1 MTKSK
6 EYSNPQGDAN
16 KAKAALLE
24 KFRNAS
30 AATDLSAKLAAHA
43 EVEVAR
49 ARDARH
55 AARDAAR
62 DAEKLA
68 ERQRV
73 ADEAAAVVAEEMRRQ
88 AAEAAEIKASQS
100 AQDRR
105 IALVLSDEAARRSAR
120 DFRYAKRKAA
130 QLVA

>member
-43 EVEVAR
+43 EVAR

-55 AARDAAR
+55 AAR

-120 DFRYAKRKAA
+120 DLRYAKRRAA

>member
-30 AATDLSAKLAAHA
+30 AATGLSAKLAAHA
-43 EVEVAR
+43 EVAR

>member
-43 EVEVAR
+43 EVAR

-55 AARDAAR
+55 AARDG
-62 DAEKLA
+62 EKLA

-120 DFRYAKRKAA
+120 DLRYAKRRAA

>member
-30 AATDLSAKLAAHA
+30 VATDLSAKLAAHA
-43 EVEVAR
+43 EVAR

-120 DFRYAKRKAA
+120 DLRYAKRKAA

>member
-1 MTKSK
+1 MAKLK

-30 AATDLSAKLAAHA
+30 ATTDLSLKLAAHA
-43 EVEVAR
+43 DVAR

-55 AARDAAR
+55 AARDA
-62 DAEKLA
+62 EKLA
-68 ERQRV
+68 ERKRV
-73 ADEAAAVVAEEMRRQ
+73 ADEAAAVVAEEMRLQ
-88 AAEAAEIKASQS
+88 AEEAARIEASQS

-105 IALVLSDEAARRSAR
+105 IALVLSDEAARQSAR
-120 DFRYAKRKAA
+120 DQRYAKRKAA
-130 QLVA
+130 QTAA

>member
-43 EVEVAR
+43 EVAR

-55 AARDAAR
+55 AAR

-100 AQDRR
+100 VQDRR

>member
-1 MTKSK
+1 MAKLK
-6 EYSNPQGDAN
+6 EFSNPQSDAT

-24 KFRNAS
+24 KFRNA
-30 AATDLSAKLAAHA
+30 AATTDLSAKLAANA
-43 EVEVAR
+43 EVAR
-49 ARDARH
+49 AREARH
-55 AARDAAR
+55 AAR

-73 ADEAAAVVAEEMRRQ
+73 ADEAAAVVAEEMRQ
-88 AAEAAEIKASQS
+88 EADKAAEIAASQS

-120 DFRYAKRKAA
+120 DQRYAKRKAA
-130 QLVA
+130 QSVG

>member
-1 MTKSK
+1 MGL
-6 EYSNPQGDAN
+6 EP
-16 KAKAALLE
+16 KAALLE

-30 AATDLSAKLAAHA
+30 VATNLSEKLAAHA
-43 EVEVAR
+43 EVAR

-55 AARDAAR
+55 AAR

-73 ADEAAAVVAEEMRRQ
+73 ADEAEAVVAEEMRRQ
-88 AAEAAEIKASQS
+88 AAKATEIEASQS

-120 DFRYAKRKAA
+120 DQRYAKRKAA

>member
-24 KFRNAS
+24 RFRNAS

-43 EVEVAR
+43 EVAR

-55 AARDAAR
+55 AARDA
-62 DAEKLA
+62 EKQA

-73 ADEAAAVVAEEMRRQ
+73 ADEAAAVVAEDMRRQ
-88 AAEAAEIKASQS
+88 AAEAAEIEASQS

-120 DFRYAKRKAA
+120 DQRYAKRKAA

>member
-6 EYSNPQGDAN
+6 EYSNSQGDAN

-24 KFRNAS
+24 RFRNAS

-43 EVEVAR
+43 EVAR